1 MTDFEYRQMIIEND
15 SYFARK
21 EAIEDEESKVVAECA
36 FCGADINED
45 DVDCIVHGRNGLG
58 ICASCLDE
66 SHWT

>member
-1 MTDFEYRQMIIEND
+1 MNFEFRQAVIESD
-15 SYFARK
+15 GYFARK

-45 DVDCIVHGRNGLG
+45 DVDCIVHSRNGLG